1 MPMKKITEIFVERA
15 WTFSFEFF
23 APKTDK
29 GRANLMDTA
38 DALERLGADFF
49 SVTYGAGGT
58 EAHTTLDTVLK
69 LLYAHEPAVVHH
81 LTCVKHTY
89 REIRQQVAGMSRV
102 GVRNIMALRG
112 DPPAGEPDFEFG
124 DDQPKYAYQL
134 IELIREQSD
143 DWFALGVAAFPESHP
158 MAPSPEED
166 SRYLKIKQD
175 RGADFAVTQLFF
187 ENEHYFDF
195 VRRVREAGVRLR
207 LIPGVLPVTNY
218 DRMLQFCGKCG
229 VGVPPRIREMFEPVR
244 DDPKATVERGIEL
257 AVRQCRELL
266 DRGAPGI
273 HFYCLNRA
281 EPVSTIYRRLGL

>member
-1 MPMKKITEIFVERA
+1 MRKLTDIFAERP

-29 GRANLMDTA
+29 GRANLLEAA
-38 DALERLGADFF
+38 DALEDLGADFF

-69 LLYAHEPAVVHH
+69 LLYEHETAVVHH

-89 REIRQQVAGMSRV
+89 REIRQQIAGMGRV

-112 DPPAGEPDFEFG
+112 DPPASEPDFVFG
-124 DDQPKYAYQL
+124 ENQPKYAYQL
-134 IELIREQSD
+134 VELIREQSS
-143 DWFALGVAAFPESHP
+143 DWFSVGVAAFPESHP
-158 MAPSPEED
+158 MAPSVKAD
-166 SRYLKIKQD
+166 SQYLRIKQD

-187 ENEHYFDF
+187 ENEHYFSF
-195 VRRVREAGVRLR
+195 VERVRKEGVHLR
-207 LIPGVLPVTNY
+207 LIPGVLPVTDY
-218 DRMLQFCGKCG
+218 GRLLQFCDKCG
-229 VGVPPRIREMFEPVR
+229 VDVPPPIRERFEPVR
-244 DDPKATVERGIEL
+244 DNPQATTERGIEL

-266 DRGAPGI
+266 DLGAPGI

-281 EPVSTIYRRLGL
+281 EPVSTIYKRLGV